1 MQTDNGHRPTHLA
14 RPSVP
19 DHDISAVTRFCF
31 DLASTVLDEDS
42 DDQDGTE
49 RLQGIAIKW
58 SRRGWPIDVLHHA
71 VSAGFTLGLDRIA
84 ARAPTDGIESASA
97 TARLFEL
104 LRTTTTTVARAY
116 LKAHIGRTG
125 QSAAKRELAVALL
138 QGRHTSTPARDYG
151 IPVAEAYFIVPLT
164 FPTRLLG
171 DALAESEIECQL
183 QRFTNTLETHY
194 GDTALALVGPA
205 GGTLLITDTS
215 ATGDDLDELIDRLSK
230 ATLLPITAIAPTA
243 SVTIAEIPST
253 AHHLEELLDTVHRMD
268 RAPGIYRL
276 KDIALEHQ
284 LIRPGPARELL
295 RARLKP
301 LDEHPILY
309 ATLEIYIRNN
319 FSKPRTARTL
329 AVHVNTIAYR
339 LRRISEITGR
349 DPAKPDGIWY
359 LMSALIASR

>member
-14 RPSVP
+14 RPCVP

-58 SRRGWPIDVLHHA
+58 SRRGWPINVLHHA

-116 LKAHIGRTG
+116 LQAHVGRTG
-125 QSAAKRELAVALL
+125 QSAAKRELALALL
-138 QGRHTSTPARDYG
+138 QGEHTSTLTRDYG
-151 IPVAEAYFIVPLT
+151 IPVADAYFIVPLT
-164 FPTRLLG
+164 FPTRPLG
-171 DALAESEIECQL
+171 DDLAETEIECQL
-183 QRFTNTLETHY
+183 LRFTHTLETCY
-194 GDTALALVGPA
+194 GDTVLALVGLG
-205 GGTLLITDTS
+205 GGTLLITDAS
-215 ATGDDLDELIDRLSK
+215 ATGDDLDEFIGHLSK
-230 ATLLPITAIAPTA
+230 ATLLPITATA
-243 SVTIAEIPST
+243 STASIPISEIPST
-253 AHHLEELLDTVHRMD
+253 AHHLEELLDTVHRMG

-301 LDEHPILY
+301 LDEHPILS
-309 ATLEIYIRNN
+309 ATLDVYIRNN
-319 FSKPRTARTL
+319 FNKQHTARTL

-339 LRRISEITGR
+339 LHRISEITGR
-349 DPAKPDGIWY
+349 DPAQPDGIWH
-359 LMSALIASR
+359 LMSALVARR